1 MSAFLGLKVVDCS
14 QGLVGPMAA
23 MLLGDFG
30 AEVLK
35 VEPLSG
41 DRAAAKPGYQMW
53 NRNKKR
59 LALDLDDAAGRERL
73 EQLLAAADV
82 AIFDFSPKR
91 MQALGLMDAAERHPR
106 LVRLW
111 TPPYGTTGDW
121 SEMEAHHGALI
132 ALTGAAFR
140 QSSYEER
147 PVYLI
152 APVLHY
158 AQAAMA
164 AGAAGAALL
173 ERSKSGLGQAV
184 TVSGLNAVA
193 LVGGASG
200 TFLPPGRQPLGASPS
215 YRLYKCGDGQFL
227 FLATLFSYF
236 FKRALNAMGLT
247 EIALAEEVFPEEVAP
262 QMEARFLEKSRA
274 EWLEIL
280 RDADVPA
287 GPVCRREDWLASEL
301 IANNDMRVVMDDPQR
316 GPIEMPGVPIKLK
329 QTAGSVRHL
338 VRDASDAD
346 VDAFLAPKPMAAAT
360 GGDAASAGPLSGIK
374 VLDLGTV
381 IAGAYCNAILAN
393 LGAEVVKVELA
404 EGDPWRDRGIGF
416 TAYNRGKRGLVVDL
430 KQPAGREVFLDLAR
444 KSDVVLDNYRLGVR
458 DRLGIGHE
466 AVLAANPRI
475 ISGSITTYGSRGE
488 ETKRPGF
495 DPLLQARSGLMAAQG
510 GDDDEPVFHIIAVN
524 DFASASMAA
533 FGVIAA
539 LNARERTGAGQVLE
553 TSLTNQSAMFQSR
566 RPDHLAGRA
575 GGAEGQPRLPRRLG
589 AGPLLCLRRRLD
601 ADRLRRCGRG
611 CGARRRARPSGM
623 GAGVRHDG
631 RAARR
636 GPGQAD
642 RGGAAPAEHGRR
654 PHRPA
659 QSRRPRRAGPG
670 RRRGAGRP
678 VAAGQPVPRP
688 AAADALR
695 PGHRSPLRRFLA
707 QPLRLHPPRPR
718 PRRAQL
724 RSPGRLRHRSGPDR
738 AAGGRGRGHGAVLSG
753 SPLSPAKA
761 GA

>member
-1 MSAFLGLKVVDCS
+1 MTAFQGLKVVDCS

-23 MLLGDFG
+23 MLLADFG
-30 AEVLK
+30 AEVMK
-35 VEPLSG
+35 VEPPQG

-53 NRNKKR
+53 NRNKRR
-59 LALDLDDAAGRERL
+59 LTLDLDSAEGRERL

-82 AIFDFSPKR
+82 AIFDFSPRR
-91 MQALGLMDAAERHPR
+91 MAALDLLDAAQRHPR

-111 TPPYGTTGDW
+111 TPPFGTTGEA
-121 SEMEAHHGALI
+121 SELEGHHGALI

-140 QSSYEER
+140 QSSYSEQ

-173 ERSKSGLGQAV
+173 ERSRSGLGQAV

-200 TFLPPGRQPLGASPS
+200 TFLPPGRKPLGASPS
-215 YRLYKCGDGQFL
+215 YRLYECGDGEFL

-236 FKRALNAMGLT
+236 FQRAVGAMGLT
-247 EIALAEEVFPEEVAP
+247 GLAPVGDVFPEEVSEA
-262 QMEARFLEKSRA
+262 MEARFLQKTRA

-280 RDADVPA
+280 READVPA

-301 IANNDMRVVMDDPQR
+301 IANNDMRVVMPDAER

-329 QTAGSVRHL
+329 ATPGSVRHL
-338 VRDASDAD
+338 VQDAGPAD
-346 VDAFLAPKPMAAAT
+346 VDAFVATSPAGAAAGAGLAT
-360 GGDAASAGPLSGIK
+360 TGPLAGIK

-393 LGAEVVKVELA
+393 LGAEVVKVESA
-404 EGDPWRDRGIGF
+404 EGDPWRDRGVAF

-444 KSDVVLDNYRLGVR
+444 QSDVVLDNYRLGVR

-466 AVLAANPRI
+466 AVRAVNPRL

-510 GDDDEPVFHIIAVN
+510 GDGDEPVFHIIAVN

-539 LNARERTGAGQVLE
+539 LNARERTGEGQVLE
-553 TSLTNQSAMFQSR
+553 TSLTNQSAMFQSGELTTWPGAPPAPKGSR
-566 RPDHLAGRA
+566 DCLGVAALDRFYACADDWILVACANAGEATALAGALGHPGWTSEFDLMAEVRD
-575 GGAEGQPRLPRRLG
+575 GALAAQIEGV
-589 AGPLLCLRRRLD
+589 LRE
-601 ADRLRRCGRG
+601 
-611 CGARRRARPSGM
+611 RRAVDVLEALRK
-623 GAGVRHDG
+623 AGVRAVLAQLAEQTLTDRWLAANNFLDQVHDTPF
-631 RAARR
+631 
-636 GPGQAD
+636 GPVTN
-642 RGGAAPAEHGRR
+642 R
-654 PHRPA
+654 PYA
-659 QSRRPRRAGPG
+659 TFS
-670 RRRGAGRP
+670 
-678 VAAGQPVPRP
+678 
-688 AAADALR
+688 
-695 PGHRSPLRRFLA
+695 RSPCGYNRPDPGLGEHTFEVLA
-707 QPLRLHPPRPR
+707 DY
-718 PRRAQL
+718 
-724 RSPGRLRHRSGPDR
+724 GIDPDR
-738 AAGGRGRGHGAVLSG
+738 IASLADEGVVMCLS
-753 SPLSPAKA
+753 
-761 GA
+761 

>member
-23 MLLGDFG
+23 MHLADFG
-30 AEVLK
+30 ADVLK
-35 VEPLSG
+35 LEPPGG

-53 NRNKKR
+53 NRNKRR
-59 LALDLDDAAGRERL
+59 LTLDFDRAAGRERL

-82 AIFDFSPKR
+82 AIFDFTPKR
-91 MQALGLMDAAERHPR
+91 MAALGLMDAAQRHPR

-111 TPPYGTTGDW
+111 TPPYGVTGEA

-140 QSSYEER
+140 QSSYEEQ
-147 PVYLI
+147 PVYLV

-200 TFLPPGRQPLGASPS
+200 TFLPPGRKPLGASPS
-215 YRLYKCGDGQFL
+215 YRAYKCGDGQFL

-247 EIALAEEVFPEEVAP
+247 EIALADEVFPEEVTEA
-262 QMEARFLEKSRA
+262 MEARFLEKSRD

-280 RDADVPA
+280 RAADVPT

-301 IANNDMRVVMDDPQR
+301 IANNDMRVVMPDAER
-316 GPIEMPGVPIKLK
+316 GPIEMPGVPIKL
-329 QTAGSVRHL
+329 QRTPGSVRHL
-338 VRDASDAD
+338 VRDAEDAD
-346 VDAFLAPKPMAAAT
+346 LEGFLAQSQPAAAAT
-360 GGDAASAGPLSGIK
+360 GDNTAKAGPLSGVK

-393 LGAEVVKVELA
+393 LGAEVVKVESA
-404 EGDPWRDRGIGF
+404 EGDPWRDRGVGF

-430 KQPAGREVFLDLAR
+430 KQPAGRDLFLDLAR
-444 KSDVVLDNYRLGVR
+444 QSDVVLDNYRLGVR

-466 AVLAANPRI
+466 AVRAVNPRL

-488 ETKRPGF
+488 ETRRPGF

-510 GDDDEPVFHIIAVN
+510 GDNDEPVFHIIAVN

-539 LNARERTGAGQVLE
+539 LNARERTGEGQVLE
-553 TSLTNQSAMFQSR
+553 TSLTNQSAMFQSGELTTWPGAPPAPKGSR
-566 RPDHLAGRA
+566 DCLGIAALDRFYACADDWILVACGGAGEAAALAGALGHPGWTGEFDMMAEPRDGALAAQIAAVLRQRRA
-575 GGAEGQPRLPRRLG
+575 AET
-589 AGPLLCLRRRLD
+589 LD
-601 ADRLRRCGRG
+601 AMRR
-611 CGARRRARPSGM
+611 
-623 GAGVRHDG
+623 AGVRAVLAQLAEQTLTD
-631 RAARR
+631 RWLAANNFLDQARDTPY
-636 GPGQAD
+636 GPVTN
-642 RGGAAPAEHGRR
+642 R
-654 PHRPA
+654 PYA
-659 QSRRPRRAGPG
+659 TFS
-670 RRRGAGRP
+670 
-678 VAAGQPVPRP
+678 
-688 AAADALR
+688 
-695 PGHRSPLRRFLA
+695 RSPCGYTRPDPGLGEHSLEILA
-707 QPLRLHPPRPR
+707 DYSIDPERIAKL
-718 PRRAQL
+718 ADE
-724 RSPGRLRHRSGPDR
+724 GVVM
-738 AAGGRGRGHGAVLSG
+738 VLC
-753 SPLSPAKA
+753 
-761 GA
+761 

>member
-23 MLLGDFG
+23 MLLADFG

-35 VEPLSG
+35 VEPPAG

-59 LALDLDDAAGRERL
+59 LTLDLDCDAGRERL
-73 EQLLAAADV
+73 EELLGAADV
-82 AIFDFSPKR
+82 AIFDHSPNR
-91 MQALGLMDAAERHPR
+91 MQALGLMEAAQRHPR

-140 QSSYEER
+140 QSSYEEQ

-158 AQAAMA
+158 AQACMA

-200 TFLPPGRQPLGASPS
+200 TFLPPGRKPLGASPS
-215 YRLYKCGDGQFL
+215 YRLYKCGDGEFL

-247 EIALAEEVFPEEVAP
+247 EIALAEEVFPEEVAEA
-262 QMEARFLEKSRA
+262 MEARFLEKSRA
-274 EWLEIL
+274 EWLAIL

-301 IANNDMRVVMDDPQR
+301 IANNDMCVVMDDPQR
-316 GPIEMPGVPIKLK
+316 GPIEMPGVPIKLR

-338 VRDASDAD
+338 VQDASDAE
-346 VDAFLAPKPMAAAT
+346 VDAFLAPKPAAAAT
-360 GGDAASAGPLSGIK
+360 GGVAASGGPLSGIK

-393 LGAEVVKVELA
+393 LGAEVVKVESA

-430 KQPAGREVFLDLAR
+430 KQPAGRELFLDLAG

-458 DRLGIGHE
+458 DRLGIGHA
-466 AVLAANPRI
+466 AVLAANPRL

-539 LNARERTGAGQVLE
+539 LNARERTGEGQVLE
-553 TSLTNQSAMFQSR
+553 TSLTNQSAMFQSGDLTTWPGAPPAPKGSR
-566 RPDHLAGRA
+566 DCLGVSALDRFYVCADDWMLVACGDAHEAAALARALGHPEWPQAFDMMAEARDGALARQIEAALRQRPMADALIA
-575 GGAEGQPRLPRRLG
+575 
-589 AGPLLCLRRRLD
+589 LRR
-601 ADRLRRCGRG
+601 
-611 CGARRRARPSGM
+611 
-623 GAGVRHDG
+623 AGVR
-631 RAARR
+631 
-636 GPGQAD
+636 
-642 RGGAAPAEHGRR
+642 AAPAQEGDEVLADRWLQANNFLDQARQTPYGPVTDR
-654 PHRPA
+654 PY
-659 QSRRPRRAGPG
+659 
-670 RRRGAGRP
+670 
-678 VAAGQPVPRP
+678 AAFS
-688 AAADALR
+688 
-695 PGHRSPLRRFLA
+695 RSPCGYTRPDPGLGEHSFEILA
-707 QPLRLHPPRPR
+707 DY
-718 PRRAQL
+718 
-724 RSPGRLRHRSGPDR
+724 GIDPDR
-738 AAGGRGRGHGAVLSG
+738 IERLADEGVVMVLC
-753 SPLSPAKA
+753 
-761 GA
+761 

>member
-1 MSAFLGLKVVDCS
+1 MSAFQGLKVVDCS

-23 MLLGDFG
+23 MHLADFG

-35 VEPLSG
+35 VEPPQG

-53 NRNKKR
+53 NRGKHR
-59 LALDLDDAAGRERL
+59 LTLDLDDLAGRERL

-82 AIFDFSPKR
+82 AVFDFSPSR
-91 MQALGLMDAAERHPR
+91 MAALDLLNAADRHPR

-111 TPPYGTTGDW
+111 TPPFGTTGEP
-121 SEMEAHHGALI
+121 SELEAHHGALI

-140 QSSYEER
+140 QSSYTEQ

-200 TFLPPGRQPLGASPS
+200 TFLPPGRKPLGASPS
-215 YRLYKCGDGQFL
+215 YRLYECGDGQFL

-236 FKRALNAMGLT
+236 FQRALNAMGLT
-247 EIALAEEVFPEEVAP
+247 EIALAEEVFPDDVTAA
-262 QMEARFLEKSRA
+262 MEARFREKGRD
-274 EWLEIL
+274 EWLQIL
-280 RDADVPA
+280 RAADVPC
-287 GPVCRREDWLASEL
+287 GPVGRREDWLASEL
-301 IANNDMRVVMDDPQR
+301 IANNDMRVVMQDPAR
-316 GPIEMPGVPIKLK
+316 GPIEMPGVPIKLRS
-329 QTAGSVRHL
+329 TPGSVRAL
-338 VRDASDAD
+338 VRDAEAAD
-346 VDAFLAPKPMAAAT
+346 VEAFLAQTPAPTASGAA
-360 GGDAASAGPLSGIK
+360 GGGGPLAGIK

-393 LGAEVVKVELA
+393 LGAEVVKVESA

-430 KQPAGREVFLDLAR
+430 KQPAGRELFLDLAR
-444 KSDVVLDNYRLGVR
+444 QSDVVLDNYRLGVR

-466 AVLAANPRI
+466 AVRAVNPRL

-488 ETKRPGF
+488 ETRRPGF

-510 GDDDEPVFHIIAVN
+510 GDNDEPVFHIIAVN

-539 LNARERTGAGQVLE
+539 LNARERTGAGQVME
-553 TSLTNQSAMFQSR
+553 TSLTNQSALFQSGELTTWPGAPPAPKGCR
-566 RPDHLAGRA
+566 DCLGIAALDRFYACADDWILVACGAPAEATALAGVLGHPGWADEFDMMAEARDGALAGRIEAVLREARA
-575 GGAEGQPRLPRRLG
+575 GDVLA
-589 AGPLLCLRRRLD
+589 ALRQ
-601 ADRLRRCGRG
+601 
-611 CGARRRARPSGM
+611 
-623 GAGVRHDG
+623 AGVRAVLAQEAERTLTDTWL
-631 RAARR
+631 AANDFLDQVRDTPY
-636 GPGQAD
+636 GPVTN
-642 RGGAAPAEHGRR
+642 R
-654 PHRPA
+654 PYGTF
-659 QSRRPRRAGPG
+659 S
-670 RRRGAGRP
+670 
-678 VAAGQPVPRP
+678 
-688 AAADALR
+688 
-695 PGHRSPLRRFLA
+695 RSPCGYTRPDPGLGEHTFEVLA
-707 QPLRLHPPRPR
+707 DYGIDPERIARL
-718 PRRAQL
+718 ADE
-724 RSPGRLRHRSGPDR
+724 G
-738 AAGGRGRGHGAVLSG
+738 VVMCLS
-753 SPLSPAKA
+753 
-761 GA
+761 

>member
-23 MLLGDFG
+23 MLLADFG

-35 VEPLSG
+35 VEPPGG

-59 LALDLDDAAGRERL
+59 LTLDLDDAAGRERL

-82 AIFDFSPKR
+82 AIFDFSPRR
-91 MQALGLMDAAERHPR
+91 MAALDLIDAAERHPR

-111 TPPYGTTGDW
+111 TPPYGATGDW
-121 SEMEAHHGALI
+121 SELEAHHGALI

-140 QSSYEER
+140 QSSYEEQ

-200 TFLPPGRQPLGASPS
+200 TFLPPGRKPLGASPS
-215 YRLYKCGDGQFL
+215 YRLYKCGDGEFL

-247 EIALAEEVFPEEVAP
+247 EIALAEEVFPEEVAET
-262 QMEARFLEKSRA
+262 MEARFLEKSRA

-301 IANNDMRVVMDDPQR
+301 IANNDMRVELQDPQR
-316 GPIEMPGVPIKLK
+316 GPIEMPGVPIKLL

-338 VRDASDAD
+338 VQDATGAD
-346 VDAFLAPKPMAAAT
+346 VDAFLAHKPAVAAT
-360 GGDAASAGPLSGIK
+360 VGVDAGAGPLSGIK

-393 LGAEVVKVELA
+393 LGAEVVKVESA

-430 KQPAGREVFLDLAR
+430 KQPAGRDLFLDLAR

-458 DRLGIGHE
+458 DRLGIGHA
-466 AVLAANPRI
+466 AVLAANPRL

-510 GDDDEPVFHIIAVN
+510 GDGDEPVFHIIAVN
-524 DFASASMAA
+524 DFASAAMAS

-539 LNARERTGAGQVLE
+539 LNARERTGEGQVLE
-553 TSLTNQSAMFQSR
+553 TSLTNQSAMFQCGDLTTWPGAPIPVKGSR
-566 RPDHLAGRA
+566 DCLGVAALDRFYACADSWILIACGTEAEAAALAGALGHPEWATAFDLMAEPRDGALAKALEAQLASMTVAEALAVLRPASVRATPAQEGDEVLADPWLQANRFLDELRETPFGPVVNRPYGCFSRSISGYDRPDPGLGEHSFEVLADWGID
-575 GGAEGQPRLPRRLG
+575 P
-589 AGPLLCLRRRLD
+589 
-601 ADRLRRCGRG
+601 DRI
-611 CGARRRARPSGM
+611 
-623 GAGVRHDG
+623 
-631 RAARR
+631 
-636 GPGQAD
+636 
-642 RGGAAPAEHGRR
+642 
-654 PHRPA
+654 
-659 QSRRPRRAGPG
+659 
-670 RRRGAGRP
+670 
-678 VAAGQPVPRP
+678 
-688 AAADALR
+688 
-695 PGHRSPLRRFLA
+695 
-707 QPLRLHPPRPR
+707 
-718 PRRAQL
+718 AQL
-724 RSPGRLRHRSGPDR
+724 GEDGVVM
-738 AAGGRGRGHGAVLSG
+738 VLC
-753 SPLSPAKA
+753 
-761 GA
+761 

>member
-30 AEVLK
+30 AEILK
-35 VEPLSG
+35 VEPAGG

-59 LALDLDDAAGRERL
+59 LTLDLDDAAGRERL

-82 AIFDFSPKR
+82 AICDFSPKR
-91 MQALGLMDAAERHPR
+91 MQALDLMDAAERHPR

-111 TPPYGTTGDW
+111 TPAYGTTGDW
-121 SEMEAHHGALI
+121 SEMESHHGALI

-140 QSSYEER
+140 QSSYEEQ

-215 YRLYKCGDGQFL
+215 YRLYKCGDGEFL

-274 EWLEIL
+274 EWLDIL

-338 VRDASDAD
+338 VRDATGAD
-346 VDAFLAPKPMAAAT
+346 VDAFLAAKPVAAAT
-360 GGDAASAGPLSGIK
+360 GGDAASAGPLSGVK

-393 LGAEVVKVELA
+393 LGAEVVKVESA

-430 KQPAGREVFLDLAR
+430 KQPAGREVFLELAR
-444 KSDVVLDNYRLGVR
+444 QSDVVLDNYRLGVR
-458 DRLGIGHE
+458 DRLGIGHD

-553 TSLTNQSAMFQSR
+553 TSLTNQSAMFQSGDLTTWPGAPPGPKGSR
-566 RPDHLAGRA
+566 DCLGVSALDRFYVCADDWMLIACGGADEATALAGALGHLEWAQEFDMMAEPRDGALAGRIEA
-575 GGAEGQPRLPRRLG
+575 V
-589 AGPLLCLRRRLD
+589 LRQRSM
-601 ADRLRRCGRG
+601 ADVLTALRK
-611 CGARRRARPSGM
+611 
-623 GAGVRHDG
+623 AGVR
-631 RAARR
+631 
-636 GPGQAD
+636 
-642 RGGAAPAEHGRR
+642 AAPAQEGDEVLADRWLQANNFLDQPRQTPYGPVTDR
-654 PHRPA
+654 PY
-659 QSRRPRRAGPG
+659 
-670 RRRGAGRP
+670 
-678 VAAGQPVPRP
+678 AAFS
-688 AAADALR
+688 
-695 PGHRSPLRRFLA
+695 RSPCGYARPDPGLGEHSFEVLA
-707 QPLRLHPPRPR
+707 DY
-718 PRRAQL
+718 
-724 RSPGRLRHRSGPDR
+724 GIDPDR
-738 AAGGRGRGHGAVLSG
+738 IEQLADEGVVMVLC
-753 SPLSPAKA
+753 
-761 GA
+761 